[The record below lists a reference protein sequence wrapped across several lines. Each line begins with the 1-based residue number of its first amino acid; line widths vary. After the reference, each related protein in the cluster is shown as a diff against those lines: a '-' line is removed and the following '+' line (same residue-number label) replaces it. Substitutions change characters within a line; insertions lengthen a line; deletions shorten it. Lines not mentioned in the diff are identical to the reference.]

1 MSQEKFLKKGKL
13 LFLHCLIGYAFD
25 EIASKKND
33 VVIKPILASKSWY
46 KKMVE
51 TVSRIFIPTAI
62 YFHYCGNLPQI
73 VQAK

>member
-33 VVIKPILASKSWY
+33 VVIKPILASKS
-46 KKMVE
+46 
-51 TVSRIFIPTAI
+51 
-62 YFHYCGNLPQI
+62 
-73 VQAK
+73 